1 VKDRPTRIIALV
13 AAIGLLGAWSLMAPL
28 AADVLVVEK
37 RIDNADAL
45 LILSG
50 SADYE
55 QRSIAGAAQYMKGV
69 ASKVLITDDGQ
80 RGGWD
85 DKEKGNPLFVERIRR
100 KLIASG
106 VPGDAIA
113 QLPGTVSG
121 TIDEAELLASSSE
134 EMGLK
139 RVVLVTSEFHSR
151 RALWT
156 FERVAAG
163 RASGLEIGIL
173 NAPPDKRYPNRWT
186 WWLSPRGV
194 RTVAGEYVKFAAYW
208 LFY

>member
-1 VKDRPTRIIALV
+1 MIA
-13 AAIGLLGAWSLMAPL
+13 PF

-50 SADYE
+50 SADHE
-55 QRSIAGAAQYMKGV
+55 QRAAEGAAEYLRG
-69 ASKVLITDDGQ
+69 AAPIILITDDAQ

-85 DKEKGNPLFVERIRR
+85 DMEKGNPLFVERIRR
-100 KLIASG
+100 KLVARG
-106 VPGDAIA
+106 VPAEAIV

-121 TIDEAELLASSSE
+121 TIDEAEALAKAAE
-134 EMGLK
+134 ERGLK

-156 FERVAAG
+156 FERIAAA
-163 RASGLEIGIL
+163 RAEGLEVGVFI
-173 NAPPDKRYPNRWT
+173 AEPDHRYPNRWT

>member
-1 VKDRPTRIIALV
+1 MVTL
-13 AAIGLLGAWSLMAPL
+13 IGLLGAWSLIAPY

-37 RIDNADAL
+37 RIENADAL

-50 SADYE
+50 SADHE
-55 QRSIAGAAQYMKGV
+55 QRAAAGAAEYKKGV
-69 ASKVLITDDGQ
+69 GPMVLITDDGQ

-100 KLIASG
+100 KLIAGG
-106 VPGDAIA
+106 VPAEAIV
-113 QLPGTVSG
+113 QLPGKVAG
-121 TIDEAELLASSSE
+121 TIDEAELLAASAE
-134 EMGLK
+134 EHGIK
-139 RVVLVTSEFHSR
+139 RVALVTSEFHSR

-156 FERVAAG
+156 FERVAAA
-163 RASGLEIGIL
+163 RAKGLEVGITI
-173 NAPPDKRYPNRWT
+173 AKPDRRYPDRWT